1 MLSRDQRT
9 RAPAKLQAHAPAP
22 VDEVRLRE
30 AEEIAVAIV
39 REAAA
44 TAKPV
49 ASVLCDLSESYY
61 QYLLRRRRRSPKRAS

>member
-1 MLSRDQRT
+1 MLSQEQRT
-9 RAPAKLQAHAPAP
+9 RAQAKLQAHAPAP

-30 AEEIAVAIV
+30 AEKIAVSIL

-44 TAKPV
+44 SEKPV
-49 ASVLCDLSESYY
+49 ASVLYDLSETYY